1 MNVAF
6 FLKPK
11 SEVRY
16 LYSDTPLPQAMAFM
30 QRHGYSAVPV
40 IDRDGKYVRTVREG
54 DFLSFLARTDGEN
67 LLLTDAR
74 AAEKCR
80 LSDIL
85 PQQDRNPPCHISVPV
100 ERLLK
105 STTDQNFVPIVDDRG
120 VFIGI
125 VTRRAVISYLL
136 NPDGAR

>member
-11 SEVRY
+11 SEVRF
-16 LYSDTPLPQAMAFM
+16 LYSDTPLPQALAFM
-30 QRHGYSAVPV
+30 QHHGYSAVPV
-40 IDRDGKYVRTVREG
+40 IDRAGRYVRTVREG
-54 DFLSFLARTDGEN
+54 DFLNFLTRTDGEH
-67 LLLTDAR
+67 LLLTDAHTSEGR
-74 AAEKCR
+74 R
-80 LSDIL
+80 LADIL

-100 ERLLK
+100 EQLLK

>member
-40 IDRDGKYVRTVREG
+40 IDRDGRYVRTVREG
-54 DFLSFLARTDGEN
+54 DFLNALVRIDGEH
-67 LLLTDAR
+67 LRITDAQT
-74 AAEKCR
+74 AEKR
-80 LSDIL
+80 KLSDIL
-85 PQQDRNPPCHISVPV
+85 PDQDRNPPCHISVPV
-100 ERLLK
+100 EQLIRR
-105 STTDQNFVPIVDDRG
+105 TVDQNFVPVVDDRG
-120 VFIGI
+120 IFIGI
-125 VTRRAVISYLL
+125 VTRRVVINYLL
-136 NPDGAR
+136 HPADML

>member
-1 MNVAF
+1 MNIAF

-11 SEVRY
+11 SEVRF
-16 LYSDTPLPQAMAFM
+16 LYSDTPLVQALEFM

-54 DFLSFLARTDGEN
+54 DFLNALARIDGDR
-67 LLLTDAR
+67 LRITDAQT
-74 AAEKCR
+74 AEKYR
-80 LSDIL
+80 LADIL
-85 PQQDRNPPCHISVPV
+85 PSQDRNPPCHISVPV

-125 VTRRAVISYLL
+125 VTRRAVISYLID
-136 NPDGAR
+136 PDGAR

>member
-40 IDRDGKYVRTVREG
+40 IDRDGRYVRTVREG

-67 LLLTDAR
+67 LHLTDAR

-85 PQQDRNPPCHISVPV
+85 PQQDRNPPCHISVTV

>member
-40 IDRDGKYVRTVREG
+40 IDRDGRYVRTVREG

-67 LLLTDAR
+67 LHLTDAR

-136 NPDGAR
+136 NPHGAR

>member
-16 LYSDTPLPQAMAFM
+16 LYSDTPLPQALEFM

-54 DFLSFLARTDGEN
+54 DFLNHLARTDGEN

-74 AAEKCR
+74 AAEKCM

-85 PQQDRNPPCHISVPV
+85 PRQDRNPPCHISVPV
-100 ERLLK
+100 ERLLR

>member
-40 IDRDGKYVRTVREG
+40 IDRDGRYVRTVREG

>member
-1 MNVAF
+1 MGMESFRAQETSTISTASIFVTF
-6 FLKPK
+6 RV
-11 SEVRY
+11 SRY
-16 LYSDTPLPQAMAFM
+16 VS
-30 QRHGYSAVPV
+30 
-40 IDRDGKYVRTVREG
+40 TVREG
-54 DFLSFLARTDGEN
+54 DFLKSLVRTDGEH
-67 LLLTDAR
+67 LYLTEAH
-74 AAEKCR
+74 AAETRCLQDVLHDR
-80 LSDIL
+80 
-85 PQQDRNPPCHISVPV
+85 DRNPPCHISVPV

>member
-16 LYSDTPLPQAMAFM
+16 LYSDTPLPQAMEFM

-54 DFLSFLARTDGEN
+54 DFLNFLARTDGEH
-67 LLLTDAR
+67 LHLADAR
-74 AAEKCR
+74 AAEGSK
-80 LSDIL
+80 LGDIL
-85 PQQDRNPPCHISVPV
+85 PQKDRNPSCHISVPV
-100 ERLLK
+100 EHLLR

-136 NPDGAR
+136 NPAGAR

>member
-11 SEVRY
+11 SEVRH

-40 IDRDGKYVRTVREG
+40 IDRDGRYVRTVREG

-67 LLLTDAR
+67 LHLTDAR

>member
-6 FLKPK
+6 FLNPK
-11 SEVRY
+11 SEVRH

-54 DFLSFLARTDGEN
+54 DFLSFLARTDGKN
-67 LLLTDAR
+67 LHLTDAR

-100 ERLLK
+100 EHLLK

>member
-40 IDRDGKYVRTVREG
+40 IDRDGRYVRTVREG
-54 DFLSFLARTDGEN
+54 DFLSFLARTYGEN
-67 LLLTDAR
+67 LHLTDAR

-125 VTRRAVISYLL
+125 VTLRAVISYLL